1 MGRTF
6 GLAGIRWSEFWNT
19 DEGKEFFERSKH
31 SSIVTEPELVKEY
44 RLKYN
49 QWYISTNKEKKK
61 EYNRIYHI
69 RRKEEK
75 KEYNRLYNIK
85 QKEEKRK
92 KKRLELFIK
101 LLKEIKKRPE
111 VQKRPKRKIGETQI
125 QYFDR
130 MLSLAKQ

>member
-31 SSIVTEPELVKEY
+31 ASIETEPELVKEY
-44 RLKYN
+44 RFKYN
-49 QWYISTNKEKKK
+49 KWYKEGNKEKKK
-61 EYNRIYHI
+61 EYNRLYH
-69 RRKEEK
+69 
-75 KEYNRLYNIK
+75 IK

-92 KKRLELFIK
+92 KKRLELFTK
-101 LLKEIKKRPE
+101 LLKERKKRPE